1 MTKTQKRITG
11 RPNNPMIPK
20 GSPTLTRRPFKNGG
34 KKTTKCK

>member
-1 MTKTQKRITG
+1 MAKTQKRTTG

-20 GSPTLTRRPFKNGG
+20 GGATLTRRPFKYGG